1 MEEIIVAVILSLI
14 GLSTIGFIFW
24 LINYEVGWYV
34 RIPKS
39 SKISKEIKKN
49 LKKRARDI
57 KKDLARAI
65 KNNVDSNNYYIRANS
80 NDDLALEYVIEDFRK
95 NNWNL
100 KIENGWI
107 KAKEIRNSE
116 VKSQEPKQRIYR

>member
-1 MEEIIVAVILSLI
+1 MEEIIVATVLFSAL
-14 GLSTIGFIFW
+14 GFIFW

-34 RIPKS
+34 KIPKS
-39 SKISKEIKKN
+39 SEISKKIEKN
-49 LKKRARDI
+49 LKRRARDI
-57 KKDLARAI
+57 KKNLARAI
-65 KNNVDSNNYYIRANS
+65 KNNVDSNSYYIRANS

-100 KIENGWI
+100 KIENGQI

-116 VKSQEPKQRIYR
+116 VNSQEPKQRIYR